1 MKMIGKLETKNYMKY
16 ITKTLDFKI
25 EEPTAVTLG
34 KFDGLHRGHELLMQ
48 TVLQCKEKHQV
59 ASVAFTFDMP
69 PRNRVE
75 EIVANVLTTNDEKQY
90 IFEKQGIDYL
100 IECPFTK
107 EVMSM
112 EPKDFIE
119 WIATSLN
126 MKFVVVGDDFRFGH
140 KRAGDFHTL
149 QEYEKQYG
157 YKTIVLE
164 KLKDS
169 NRDISST
176 YVREKIADG
185 NIRKANELLGY
196 HYFIKSEILHGK
208 KLGRRIGM
216 PTINMILPENKLLPP
231 NGVYVTE
238 VLVEGKTYMGVTNVG
253 CKPTVSNE
261 RVVGVETYI
270 DNFNQ
275 DLYGEKII
283 VSFLEFIRPEMK
295 FDSIEELKAQMESDI
310 LVARKYYKSV
320 T

>member
-1 MKMIGKLETKNYMKY
+1 MEY
-16 ITKTLDFKI
+16 IRKTLDFKI

-34 KFDGLHRGHELLMQ
+34 KFDGLHRGHELLMN
-48 TVLQCKEKHQV
+48 TVLEYSKKYQV
-59 ASVAFTFDMP
+59 SSVAFTFDMP

-75 EIVANVLTTNDEKQY
+75 EIIANVLTTNDEKQY

-100 IECPFTK
+100 IECPFTT

-119 WIATSLN
+119 WISKSLN
-126 MKFVVVGDDFRFGH
+126 MKYVVVGDDFRFGH
-140 KRAGDFHTL
+140 KRAGDYHTL
-149 QEYEKQYG
+149 QEYEEAYG
-157 YKTIVLE
+157 YKTIVLD

-196 HYFIKSEILHGK
+196 NYFIKSEILHGK

-216 PTINMILPENKLLPP
+216 PTINMILPKNKLLPP

-238 VLVEGKTYMGVTNVG
+238 VLVDGKTYMGVTNVG
-253 CKPTVSNE
+253 YKPTVSEE
-261 RVVGVETYI
+261 RVIGVETYI
-270 DNFNQ
+270 DDFNQ
-275 DLYGEKII
+275 DLYGEKIV

-295 FDSIEELKAQMESDI
+295 FASIEELKAQMESDI
-310 LVARKYYKSV
+310 QVARKYYKNV

>member
-1 MKMIGKLETKNYMKY
+1 MKY

-34 KFDGLHRGHELLMQ
+34 KFDGLHRGHELLMR
-48 TVLQCKEKHQV
+48 TVLECKEKYQV

-100 IECPFTK
+100 VECPFTP

-112 EPKDFIE
+112 EPKAFIA
-119 WIATSLN
+119 WIAKVLQ
-126 MKFVVVGDDFRFGH
+126 MKFVVVGDDFRFGY
-140 KRAGDFHTL
+140 KRSGDYHTL
-149 QEYEKQYG
+149 IEYEEEYG
-157 YKTIVLE
+157 YKTIVLD

-185 NIRKANELLGY
+185 NIRKANQLLGY
-196 HYFIKSEILHGK
+196 NYFIKSEILHGK

-216 PTINMILPENKLLPP
+216 PTINMILPKHKLLPP

-238 VLVEGKTYMGVTNVG
+238 VLVDGNAYMGVTNVG
-253 CKPTVSNE
+253 CKPTVSEENI
-261 RVVGVETYI
+261 VGVETYI

-275 DLYGEKII
+275 DVYGEKIV

-295 FDSIEELKAQMESDI
+295 FASVEELKAQMESDI
-310 LVARKYYKSV
+310 TVARKYYKNV

>member
-1 MKMIGKLETKNYMKY
+1 MKY

-48 TVLQCKEKHQV
+48 TVLKCRREHKV
-59 ASVAFTFDMP
+59 AAVAFTFDMP

-100 IECPFTK
+100 IECPFTH

-112 EPKDFIE
+112 EPKAFIE

-126 MKFVVVGDDFRFGH
+126 MKYVVVGDDFRFGH
-140 KRAGDFHTL
+140 NRAGDYHTL
-149 QEYEKQYG
+149 HQYEKEYG
-157 YKTIVLE
+157 YKTIVLD

-208 KLGRRIGM
+208 KLGRRIGI
-216 PTINMILPENKLLPP
+216 PTINMILPANKLLPP

-238 VLVEGKTYMGVTNVG
+238 VLVDDKLYMGVTNVG
-253 CKPTVSNE
+253 CKPTVSE
-261 RVVGVETYI
+261 EHIVGVETYI
-270 DNFNQ
+270 DNFSQ
-275 DLYGEKII
+275 DLYGEKIV

-295 FDSIEELKAQMESDI
+295 FSSIGELKAQMESDI
-310 LVARKYYKSV
+310 QVARKYYKNV

>member
-1 MKMIGKLETKNYMKY
+1 MEY
-16 ITKTLDFKI
+16 IRKTLDFKI

-34 KFDGLHRGHELLMQ
+34 KFDGLHRGHELLMN
-48 TVLQCKEKHQV
+48 TVLEYSKKYQV
-59 ASVAFTFDMP
+59 SSVAFTFDMP

-100 IECPFTK
+100 IECPFTT

-112 EPKDFIE
+112 EPKAFIE
-119 WIATSLN
+119 WISKSLH
-126 MKFVVVGDDFRFGH
+126 MKYVVVGDDFRFGH
-140 KRAGDFHTL
+140 KRAGDYHTL
-149 QEYEKQYG
+149 QEYEETYG
-157 YKTIVLE
+157 YKTIVLD

-196 HYFIKSEILHGK
+196 NYFIKSEILHGK

-216 PTINMILPENKLLPP
+216 PTINMILPKNKLLPP

-238 VLVEGKTYMGVTNVG
+238 VLVDGKTYMGVTNVG
-253 CKPTVSNE
+253 YKPTVSEE
-261 RVVGVETYI
+261 RVIGVETYI
-270 DNFNQ
+270 DDFNQ
-275 DLYGEKII
+275 DLYGEKIV

-295 FDSIEELKAQMESDI
+295 FASIEELKAQMESDI
-310 LVARKYYKSV
+310 QVARKYYKNV

>member
-1 MKMIGKLETKNYMKY
+1 MKY

-34 KFDGLHRGHELLMQ
+34 KFDGLHRGHELLMR
-48 TVLQCKEKHQV
+48 TVLECKEKYQV
-59 ASVAFTFDMP
+59 ASVAFTFDIP
-69 PRNRVE
+69 PRSRVE
-75 EIVANVLTTNDEKQY
+75 EIVASVLTTNDEKQY

-100 IECPFTK
+100 IECPFTQ

-112 EPKDFIE
+112 EPKAFIE
-119 WIATSLN
+119 WIATSLH
-126 MKFVVVGDDFRFGH
+126 MKYVVVGDDFRFGH
-140 KRAGDFHTL
+140 KRAGDYHTL
-149 QEYEKQYG
+149 QEYEEIYG
-157 YKTIVLE
+157 YKTIVLD

-208 KLGRRIGM
+208 KLGRRIGI
-216 PTINMILPENKLLPP
+216 PTINMILPEHKLLPP

-238 VLVEGKTYMGVTNVG
+238 VLVDDRKYMGVTNVG
-253 CKPTVSNE
+253 CKPTVSDD
-261 RVVGVETYI
+261 RIVGVETYI

-275 DLYGEKII
+275 DLYGEKIV
-283 VSFLEFIRPEMK
+283 VSFIEFIRPEMK
-295 FDSIEELKAQMESDI
+295 FGSVEELKSQMESDI
-310 LVARKYYKSV
+310 QVARKCYENI

>member
-1 MKMIGKLETKNYMKY
+1 MEY
-16 ITKTLDFKI
+16 IRKTLEFKI

-34 KFDGLHRGHELLMQ
+34 KFDGLHRGHEFLMQ
-48 TVLQCKEKHQV
+48 TVLECKKRYQV

-75 EIVANVLTTNDEKQY
+75 EIVANVLTTNEEKQY

-100 IECPFTK
+100 IECPFTP
-107 EVMSM
+107 EVMAM
-112 EPKDFIE
+112 EPKEFIG
-119 WIATSLN
+119 WIANSLN
-126 MKFVVVGDDFRFGH
+126 MKYVVVGDDFRFGH
-140 KRAGDFHTL
+140 KRAGDYHTL
-149 QEYEKQYG
+149 LRYEKEYG
-157 YKTIVLE
+157 YKTIVLD

-185 NIRKANELLGY
+185 NIRKANDLLGY
-196 HYFIKSEILHGK
+196 NYFIKSEILHGK

-216 PTINMILPENKLLPP
+216 PTINMILPEHKLLPP

-238 VLVEGKTYMGVTNVG
+238 VLVEGKKYMGVTNIG
-253 CKPTVSNE
+253 YKPTVSE
-261 RVVGVETYI
+261 EHIVGVETYI
-270 DNFNQ
+270 DNFSQ
-275 DLYGEKII
+275 DLYGEKIV

-295 FDSIEELKAQMESDI
+295 FSSIEELKVQMASDI
-310 LVARKYYKSV
+310 QVARKYYRNV

>member
-1 MKMIGKLETKNYMKY
+1 MKY
-16 ITKTLDFKI
+16 ITKTLGFKI

-48 TVLQCKEKHQV
+48 NVLECSRKYKV

-100 IECPFTK
+100 IECPFTP
-107 EVMSM
+107 EVMAM
-112 EPKDFIE
+112 EPEAFIK
-119 WIATSLN
+119 WIVDSLN
-126 MKFVVVGDDFRFGH
+126 MKYVVVGDDFRFGH
-140 KRAGDFHTL
+140 KRAGDYHTL
-149 QEYEKQYG
+149 QQYEEQYG
-157 YKTIVLE
+157 YKTIVLD

-185 NIRKANELLGY
+185 NIRKANQLLGY
-196 HYFIKSEILHGK
+196 NYFIKSEILHGK
-208 KLGRRIGM
+208 KLGRRIGI
-216 PTINMILPENKLLPP
+216 PTINMILPEHKLLPP

-238 VLVEGKTYMGVTNVG
+238 VLVDGKTYMGVTNVG
-253 CKPTVSNE
+253 CKPTVSE
-261 RVVGVETYI
+261 DRVIGVETYI
-270 DNFNQ
+270 DDFNQ
-275 DLYGEKII
+275 DVYGEKIV

-295 FDSIEELKAQMESDI
+295 FASVEELKKQMNTDI
-310 LVARKYYKSV
+310 QVARKYYKNI

>member
-1 MKMIGKLETKNYMKY
+1 MKY
-16 ITKTLDFKI
+16 IRKTLEFKI

-34 KFDGLHRGHELLMQ
+34 KFDGLHRGHELLMH
-48 TVLQCKEKHQV
+48 TVLECKERYHV
-59 ASVAFTFDMP
+59 ASVAFTFDIP

-75 EIVANVLTTNDEKQY
+75 EIVANVLTTNEEKQY

-100 IECPFTK
+100 IECPFTT

-112 EPKDFIE
+112 EPKDFIA

-126 MKFVVVGDDFRFGH
+126 MKYVVVGDDFRFGH
-140 KRAGDFHTL
+140 KRAGDYHTL
-149 QEYEKQYG
+149 LQYEKEYG
-157 YKTIVLE
+157 YKTIVLD

-208 KLGRRIGM
+208 KLGRRIGI
-216 PTINMILPENKLLPP
+216 PTINMILPEHKLLPP

-238 VLVEGKTYMGVTNVG
+238 VLVEGKKYMGVTNVG
-253 CKPTVSNE
+253 CKPTVSEE
-261 RVVGVETYI
+261 RIVGVETYI
-270 DNFNQ
+270 DNFSQ
-275 DLYGEKII
+275 DIYGEKIV
-283 VSFLEFIRPEMK
+283 VSFLEYIRPEMK
-295 FDSIEELKAQMESDI
+295 FASIEELKAQMESDI
-310 LVARKYYKSV
+310 HVARKCYKNI

>member
-1 MKMIGKLETKNYMKY
+1 MIGKLENKSDMKY

-48 TVLQCKEKHQV
+48 NVLKCKKEHGV
-59 ASVAFTFDMP
+59 ATVAFTFDMP

-112 EPKDFIE
+112 EPETFIG

-140 KRAGDFHTL
+140 KRAGDYHTL
-149 QEYEKQYG
+149 QEYEKKYG

-261 RVVGVETYI
+261 RTIGVETYI

-275 DLYGEKII
+275 DLYGEKIV

-295 FDSIEELKAQMESDI
+295 FASIEELKAQMESDI
-310 LVARKYYKSV
+310 QVAKKYYGNV

>member
-1 MKMIGKLETKNYMKY
+1 MRY
-16 ITKTLDFKI
+16 ITKTLEFKI

-48 TVLQCKEKHQV
+48 NVLECSRKYHV

-75 EIVANVLTTNDEKQY
+75 EIVASVLTTNDEKQY

-100 IECPFTK
+100 IECPFTP

-112 EPKDFIE
+112 EPERFIA
-119 WIATSLN
+119 WIADSLN
-126 MKFVVVGDDFRFGH
+126 MKYVVVGDDFRFGH
-140 KRAGDFHTL
+140 KRAGDYHTL
-149 QEYEKQYG
+149 QQFEEKYG
-157 YKTIVLE
+157 YKTIVLD

-185 NIRKANELLGY
+185 NIRKANQLLGY
-196 HYFIKSEILHGK
+196 NYFIKSEILHGK
-208 KLGRRIGM
+208 KLGRRIGV
-216 PTINMILPENKLLPP
+216 PTINMILPEHKLLPP

-238 VLVEGKTYMGVTNVG
+238 VLVDGNVYMGVTNVG
-253 CKPTVSNE
+253 CKPTVSE
-261 RVVGVETYI
+261 EHVIGVETYI
-270 DNFNQ
+270 DDF
-275 DLYGEKII
+275 DKDVYGEKIV

-295 FDSIEELKAQMESDI
+295 FSSVEELKAQMNADI
-310 LVARKYYKSV
+310 HAARKYYRNI

>member
-1 MKMIGKLETKNYMKY
+1 MKY
-16 ITKTLDFKI
+16 ITKILDFKI

-34 KFDGLHRGHELLMQ
+34 KFDGLHRGHELLMH
-48 TVLQCKEKHQV
+48 TVLDCKEKYQV
-59 ASVAFTFDMP
+59 ASVAFTFDIP
-69 PRNRVE
+69 PRNKVE

-100 IECPFTK
+100 IECPFTT

-112 EPKDFIE
+112 EPKDFIA
-119 WIATSLN
+119 WIATALN
-126 MKFVVVGDDFRFGH
+126 MKYVVVGDDFRFGH
-140 KRAGDFHTL
+140 KRAGDYHTL
-149 QEYEKQYG
+149 QEYEAVYG
-157 YKTIVLE
+157 YKTIVLD

-253 CKPTVSNE
+253 CKPTVSE
-261 RVVGVETYI
+261 DRVVGVETYI
-270 DNFNQ
+270 DAFNQ
-275 DLYGEKII
+275 DLYGEKIV

-295 FDSIEELKAQMESDI
+295 FASIEELKAQMESDI
-310 LVARKYYKSV
+310 QVARKYYRNV

>member
-1 MKMIGKLETKNYMKY
+1 MKY

-34 KFDGLHRGHELLMQ
+34 KFDGLHRGHELLMR
-48 TVLQCKEKHQV
+48 TVLGCRREHQV
-59 ASVAFTFDMP
+59 AAVAFTFDMP
-69 PRNRVE
+69 PRSRVE
-75 EIVANVLTTNDEKQY
+75 EIVAKVLTTNDEKQY

-100 IECPFTK
+100 IECPFTT

-119 WIATSLN
+119 WISTSLN
-126 MKFVVVGDDFRFGH
+126 MKYVVVGDDFRFGH
-140 KRAGDFHTL
+140 KRAGDYHTL
-149 QEYEKQYG
+149 QEFEEEYG
-157 YKTIVLE
+157 YKTIVLD

-231 NGVYVTE
+231 NGVYLTE
-238 VLVEGKTYMGVTNVG
+238 VLVDGKTHMGLTNVG
-253 CKPTVSNE
+253 CKPTVSDE
-261 RVVGVETYI
+261 QIIGVETYI
-270 DNFNQ
+270 DDFNQ
-275 DLYGEKII
+275 DLYGEKIV

-295 FDSIEELKAQMESDI
+295 FDSIEDLKHQMQSDI
-310 LVARKYYKSV
+310 QVARKCYRNI

>member
-1 MKMIGKLETKNYMKY
+1 MKY
-16 ITKTLDFKI
+16 ITKTLEFKI

-48 TVLQCKEKHQV
+48 NVLECSRKYKV

-100 IECPFTK
+100 IECPFTP
-107 EVMSM
+107 EVMAM
-112 EPKDFIE
+112 EPEAFIK
-119 WIATSLN
+119 WIVDSLN
-126 MKFVVVGDDFRFGH
+126 MKYVVVGDDFRFGH
-140 KRAGDFHTL
+140 KRAGDYHTL
-149 QEYEKQYG
+149 QQYEEQYG
-157 YKTIVLE
+157 YKTIVLD

-185 NIRKANELLGY
+185 NIRKANQLLGY
-196 HYFIKSEILHGK
+196 NYFIKSEILHGK
-208 KLGRRIGM
+208 KLGRRIGI
-216 PTINMILPENKLLPP
+216 PTINMILPEHKLLPP

-238 VLVEGKTYMGVTNVG
+238 VLVDGKTYMGVTNVG
-253 CKPTVSNE
+253 CKPTVSE
-261 RVVGVETYI
+261 DRVIGVETYI
-270 DNFNQ
+270 DDFNQ
-275 DLYGEKII
+275 DVYGEKIV

-295 FDSIEELKAQMESDI
+295 FASVEELKKQMNTDI
-310 LVARKYYKSV
+310 QVARKYYKNI

>member
-1 MKMIGKLETKNYMKY
+1 MEY
-16 ITKTLDFKI
+16 IRKTLDFKI

-34 KFDGLHRGHELLMQ
+34 KFDGLHRGHELLMN
-48 TVLQCKEKHQV
+48 TVLEYSKKYQV
-59 ASVAFTFDMP
+59 SSVAFTFDMP

-75 EIVANVLTTNDEKQY
+75 EIIANVLTTNDEKQY

-100 IECPFTK
+100 IECPFTT

-119 WIATSLN
+119 WISKSLN
-126 MKFVVVGDDFRFGH
+126 MKYVVVGDDFRFGH
-140 KRAGDFHTL
+140 KRAGDYHTL
-149 QEYEKQYG
+149 QEYEETYG
-157 YKTIVLE
+157 YKTIVLD

-196 HYFIKSEILHGK
+196 NYFIKSEILHGK

-216 PTINMILPENKLLPP
+216 PTINMILPKNKLLPP

-238 VLVEGKTYMGVTNVG
+238 VLVDGKTYMGVTNVG
-253 CKPTVSNE
+253 YKPTVSEE
-261 RVVGVETYI
+261 RVIGVETYI
-270 DNFNQ
+270 DDFNQ
-275 DLYGEKII
+275 DLYGEKIV

-295 FDSIEELKAQMESDI
+295 FASIEELKAQMESDI
-310 LVARKYYKSV
+310 QVARKYYRNV